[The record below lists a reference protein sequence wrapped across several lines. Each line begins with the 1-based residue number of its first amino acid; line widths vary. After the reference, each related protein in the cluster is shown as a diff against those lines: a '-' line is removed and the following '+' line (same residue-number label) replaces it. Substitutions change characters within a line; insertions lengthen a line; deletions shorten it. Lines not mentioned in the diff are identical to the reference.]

1 MLFDVRIFQLL
12 VLARGICLWVFY
24 TDQFAL
30 LSHLGSHQL
39 CEDVVGPGSRFKGKH
54 SLDSDEEDEEEDGDK
69 SSKYNILA
77 SDDVEGLSYP
87 FDCLHN

>member
-1 MLFDVRIFQLL
+1 M
-12 VLARGICLWVFY
+12 LARGICLRVFY

-30 LSHLGSHQL
+30 SHLGSRQL

>member
-30 LSHLGSHQL
+30 SHLGSRQL

-54 SLDSDEEDEEEDGDK
+54 SLDSDEEDEEDDGDK

-77 SDDVEGLSYP
+77 SDDVEGLSYQ

>member
-1 MLFDVRIFQLL
+1 MFFDVRVFQLL
-12 VLARGICLWVFY
+12 VLARGICGISIL
-24 TDQFAL
+24 TSL
-30 LSHLGSHQL
+30 LCSHLGSRQL

-54 SLDSDEEDEEEDGDK
+54 SLDSDEEDEEEDDGDK

-77 SDDVEGLSYP
+77 SDDVEGLSYQ